1 MIWFS
6 HKKYTA
12 EYYAVRLAEMCRH
25 ARFST
30 RCMTAVAGASVLA
43 MTVANMGFIYAL

>member
-12 EYYAVRLAEMCRH
+12 EFYSERLAEMCRH
-25 ARFST
+25 ARCST
-30 RCMTAVAGASVLA
+30 RCMTLVAGAAVLT
-43 MTVANMGFIYAL
+43 MTMANMGFIYVL